1 MLQNRAL
8 LGATLAGAGRY
19 TPSFVGAGGAVNTN
33 ISLPAGAQP
42 GDFALLFGSE
52 PNLLSGWTQAYNQ
65 TGALPY
71 FEAHYRFLPD
81 PVPSSYTFTN
91 MRLGILMVFRN
102 VDNSTPLDVAVPTL
116 ATTSTPPAITTITE
130 RCTLVV
136 GFGSYRVSESSVP
149 GAPATYNLA
158 KIQYDAEF
166 DNYWFAAAYKTA
178 LNDTTYAPGAWQ
190 NTATGTDYTA
200 DFLAAGTIALRGAEI

>member
-8 LGATLAGAGRY
+8 LGATLSGAGRY
-19 TPSFVGAGGAVNTN
+19 TPSFVGANSTDGTN

-42 GDFALLFGSE
+42 GDFALLFGST
-52 PNLLSGWTQAYNQ
+52 PDLLSGWTQSYNQ
-65 TGALPY
+65 TGSLPF

-102 VDNSTPLDVAVPTL
+102 VDSSTPLDVAVPTL

-136 GFGSYRVSESSVP
+136 GFGSYRVNPSSVP
-149 GAPATYNLA
+149 GAPSTYNLA
-158 KIQYDAEF
+158 KTQLDLDF
-166 DNYWFAAAYKTA
+166 DNYWYAAAYKSAPAAAAYT
-178 LNDTTYAPGAWQ
+178 PGAWQ
-190 NTATGTDYTA
+190 NTATGTDYAA
-200 DFLAAGTIALRGAEI
+200 DYLAAGTIALRGAAI

>member
-8 LGATLAGAGRY
+8 LGATLSGAGRY
-19 TPSFVGAGGAVNTN
+19 TPSFVGANSTDGTN

-42 GDFALLFGSE
+42 GDFALLFGST
-52 PNLLSGWTQAYNQ
+52 PDLLSGWTQSYNQ
-65 TGALPY
+65 TGTLPF

-102 VDNSTPLDVAVPTL
+102 VDNSTPLDVAAPPL
-116 ATTSTPPAITTITE
+116 ATTSTPPTITTLNE

-136 GFGSYRVSESSVP
+136 GHETPGGRQGSCTMWIEDHTASLRSGPV
-149 GAPATYNLA
+149 ATA
-158 KIQYDAEF
+158 GSTDGRMCT
-166 DNYWFAAAYKTA
+166 WPPRS
-178 LNDTTYAPGAWQ
+178 TT
-190 NTATGTDYTA
+190 
-200 DFLAAGTIALRGAEI
+200 